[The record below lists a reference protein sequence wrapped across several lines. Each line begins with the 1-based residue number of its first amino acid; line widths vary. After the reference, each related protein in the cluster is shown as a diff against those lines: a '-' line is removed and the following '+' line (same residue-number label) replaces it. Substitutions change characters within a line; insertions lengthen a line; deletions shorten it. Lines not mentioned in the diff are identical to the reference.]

1 MVVMPHTFKKIPYDP
16 LRDYALIAVSTTNFL
31 GMVVHPSV
39 PFKTVPDLI
48 GFARAHPYRV
58 SFGSNGDGA
67 FTHLAVESLRT
78 MAGFTYTHIPYKG
91 SGQLTT
97 ELLGGHIDAA
107 MAGITG
113 LAPSVR
119 SGKLRLLAIT
129 SATRQASFEGVPTVA
144 ESVPGY
150 ESGGWF
156 GFVAPAATP
165 REIVVL
171 LNQEINRAMSQPDV
185 KEKLNAAGLIV
196 LNESP
201 EYFAAL
207 LRKDYAKYAKL
218 VRDIKFQPQ

>member
-1 MVVMPHTFKKIPYDP
+1 MP
-16 LRDYALIAVSTTNFL
+16 S
-31 GMVVHPSV
+31 
-39 PFKTVPDLI
+39 
-48 GFARAHPYRV
+48 
-58 SFGSNGDGA
+58 
-67 FTHLAVESLRT
+67 
-78 MAGFTYTHIPYKG
+78 
-91 SGQLTT
+91 
-97 ELLGGHIDAA
+97 
-107 MAGITG
+107 
-113 LAPSVR
+113 
-119 SGKLRLLAIT
+119 
-129 SATRQASFEGVPTVA
+129 
-144 ESVPGY
+144 Y